1 MIHLNKNLIKTLMLL
16 YREMDFYSYW
26 HKLVPIQTKKINIHI
41 NNSVLF
47 ITPMYIMTIFTCYVL
62 LLKCMVE
69 QPKTMILYEY
79 V

>member
-1 MIHLNKNLIKTLMLL
+1 
-16 YREMDFYSYW
+16 
-26 HKLVPIQTKKINIHI
+26 
-41 NNSVLF
+41 
-47 ITPMYIMTIFTCYVL
+47 MYIMTIFTCYVL